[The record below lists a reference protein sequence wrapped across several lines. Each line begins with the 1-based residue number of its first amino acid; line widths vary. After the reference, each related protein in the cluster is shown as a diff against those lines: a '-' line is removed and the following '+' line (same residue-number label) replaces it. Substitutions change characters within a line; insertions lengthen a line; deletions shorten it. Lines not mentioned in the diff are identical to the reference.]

1 MASGTLAVEKKACF
15 GGPALMGFRQIAG
28 KTPVT
33 ITAKKFSLNAMLIVF
48 FKDTDV
54 H

>member
-1 MASGTLAVEKKACF
+1 
-15 GGPALMGFRQIAG
+15 MGFRQIAG
-28 KTPVT
+28 KTLVT
-33 ITAKKFSLNAMLIVF
+33 ITAKKFSLNAMFIVF